1 MADHDD
7 FEQMKRVWAAR
18 LRESGFV
25 DIETS
30 SGQLKM
36 TGSHMAQHIAEAY
49 PGTEEYFALA
59 RSWVW
64 KIRDPRIRAIWDKH
78 AEGWA
83 APEIAEWA
91 GESIRTVERIIA
103 RQRSLMLG
111 AWREGELE

>member
-18 LRESGFV
+18 LRESGFM
-25 DIETS
+25 DIERPG
-30 SGQLKM
+30 GQLKM
-36 TGSHMAQHIAEAY
+36 CGSELARRIQTAE
-49 PGTEEYFALA
+49 PGTEEYFSLA

-78 AEGWA
+78 AEGWMM
-83 APEIAEWA
+83 PEIAEWA
-91 GESIRTVERIIA
+91 GESIRTIKKVIQ